1 MANSPKRVAGL
12 TKGESR
18 QRKVRSRVLGR
29 HQLLLE
35 NPKVRSWWE
44 SRSLR
49 SQLSADQYLRQFGFL
64 LERLE
69 LNSEQVVQLAQKDPD
84 KLRDLLVRD
93 AAKLKQEGKLDSYIA
108 KFVEGL
114 KAYLKFHR
122 VAFDGFPSLS
132 PIKGESLVNERIP
145 SPEEFGRCLDGMSMR
160 GRVIALF
167 MAHAGVRPGVLAAY
181 QASSGLRL
189 RDLPDLEIAKTPAF
203 SNSPFVIRVP
213 ASLSKT
219 RVAYTTFGS
228 AQLAS
233 AFLAY
238 LDVRQ
243 KEGEELAP
251 DSPVIAVRPLRG
263 MALKIKTRAAG
274 DSPFLTTNTLV
285 KEVHDAL
292 AESAPKG
299 VRWRPYVLRSYC
311 STRLLMAEGGGKI
324 TRDLREAL
332 LGHDGGI
339 AARYNVGKTWG
350 PDLLKEARAAYKRA
364 EPYLNTVQTRGGDD
378 VFTEMRKGLL
388 LDLGYSEEELKSI
401 DLAEL
406 TSEKFHELVANKRT
420 EFWAGAPPKGPAPTP
435 RPASPR
441 GQKVVSESEVD
452 QWVAEGWTVHTQF
465 VGNKRV
471 VLNPP
476 SE

>member
-1 MANSPKRVAGL
+1 MATPAKRAAGL
-12 TKGESR
+12 TGGKSR
-18 QRKVRSRVLGR
+18 HHQPKARVLGR

-64 LERLE
+64 LERIQLDAD
-69 LNSEQVVQLAQKDPD
+69 QVVRLAQRNPD

-145 SPEEFGRCLDGMSMR
+145 SPEELGRCLDGMSIR
-160 GRVIALF
+160 GRAIALF
-167 MAHAGVRPGVLAAY
+167 IAHSGVRPGVLAAY
-181 QASSGLRL
+181 QATSGLRL
-189 RDLPDLEIAKTPAF
+189 RDLPDLELGKTPSF
-203 SNSPFVIRVP
+203 SNMPFVIRVP

-243 KEGEELAP
+243 KEGEKLSP

-263 MALKIKTRAAG
+263 MALKIKTRAEG
-274 DSPFLTTNTLV
+274 DSQFLTTNTLV
-285 KEVHDAL
+285 KEIHDAL

-339 AARYNVGKTWG
+339 SARYNVGKTWG
-350 PDLLKEARAAYKRA
+350 PDLLKEARTAYKRA
-364 EPYLNTVQTRGGDD
+364 ESYLNTVQTKAGDD

-388 LDLGYSEEELKSI
+388 LDLGYTEDELKGI

-406 TSEKFHELVANKRT
+406 TSEKFHELVANKRA
-420 EFWAGAPPKGPAPTP
+420 EFWGGAAPNAPQPAPRVP
-435 RPASPR
+435 PPR

-452 QWVAEGWTVHTQF
+452 QLVAQGWTVHTQF